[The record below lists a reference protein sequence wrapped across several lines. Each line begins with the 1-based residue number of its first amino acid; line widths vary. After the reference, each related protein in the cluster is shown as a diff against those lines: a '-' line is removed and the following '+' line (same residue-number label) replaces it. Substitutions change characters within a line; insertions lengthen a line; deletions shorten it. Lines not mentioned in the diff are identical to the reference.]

1 MPLRREVLLAP
12 ARSHGRCVAGLSRAC
27 AVAGLVLLVAASAAA
42 QTAQERPPIDGRAGA
57 PGIVRAL
64 DAVKADPNLGTQR
77 TIRTLRWK
85 GAAVD
90 DVPNAELP
98 AWLRAFNALTARFT
112 RYLVWLGAIVGA
124 LLLAGY
130 IVRLAREDDRDAE
143 LGIAATPSHVRDLD
157 IRPESLPRDVGAA
170 ARALW
175 EQGEARA
182 ALALLYRG
190 TLSRLVHLHGVPIV
204 ESSTEGDCLR
214 LCEPRVGAEPRAYV
228 AALLPLWQRLVYG
241 HQAPAGEQVLALCD
255 GFERALAGSTV
266 SVATEPTR

>member
-1 MPLRREVLLAP
+1 MPSRRKAP
-12 ARSHGRCVAGLSRAC
+12 LSSARDRDRGGAPLSRAC
-27 AVAGLVLLVAASAAA
+27 VAAALALLFAASAWA
-42 QTAQERPPIDGRAGA
+42 QTAQERSPIDGRAGA
-57 PGIVRAL
+57 PDIVRAL

-85 GAAVD
+85 GASVD
-90 DVPNAELP
+90 DAPTPELP
-98 AWLRAFNALTARFT
+98 AWLRGLNALMARFT

>member
-1 MPLRREVLLAP
+1 MPLRREVSLAP
-12 ARSHGRCVAGLSRAC
+12 ARGRGRRIAGLSRAC
-27 AVAGLVLLVAASAAA
+27 AAVGLVLLVAASAAA
-42 QTAQERPPIDGRAGA
+42 QRAQERPPIDGRAGA
-57 PGIVRAL
+57 PDIARAL
-64 DAVKADPNLGTQR
+64 DAVKADPNLGGQR

-85 GAAVD
+85 GSAVD
-90 DVPNAELP
+90 NAPTPELP
-98 AWLRAFNALTARFT
+98 AWLRAFNALMARFT
-112 RYLVWLGAIVGA
+112 RYFVWLGAIVGA

-143 LGIAATPSHVRDLD
+143 LGIASTPSHVRDLD

-175 EQGEARA
+175 EQGEPRA

-190 TLSRLVHLHGVPIV
+190 TLSRLVHQHGVPIV

-214 LCEPRVGAEPRAYV
+214 LCEPRIAAEPRAYV

-241 HQAPAGEQVLALCD
+241 HQTPAGEQVLSLCD
-255 GFERALAGSTV
+255 EFERALASSTV
-266 SVATEPTR
+266 SVATEQTR